1 MSSACAVMYTYNRE
15 PFDEVAGAVVT
26 RMRKPLL
33 KGTEWLERHDVDPET
48 MVLDLPP
55 DMLFGPLAFEQ
66 QMKFLITALKSD
78 NELAEGYL
86 ARIFIDY
93 MDLSLDP
100 PMLDEK
106 RLLNNNIKELLAFAV
121 EDFTDTRKDRKHKF
135 FHPDVFLRLINWI
148 SPYPELAAEF
158 VEKHDGVQHIF
169 DALRFCKEDYGRV
182 LALRSLC
189 LFAFTQK
196 NDGSIEKKILE
207 RNGVK
212 AIVDCYKQSSG
223 DPTDT
228 RYLTILL
235 SSILRHYPVEGGK
248 EFFEADGVEAAVTNL
263 NVGRYK
269 GFPQHLR
276 VLHDCRTIPKKS
288 WGNQNPEER
297 ILDADFVPV
306 AFGVMDTFPEFY
318 EVVGDVLYLL
328 NDLAPHTTPFTFLE
342 YRAFPVLAKVYVRY
356 MEDKV
361 FQTDGTRRAMAKLA
375 NSMMNDPKCKRALD
389 PSVAS
394 HELKAAIRTLNDLV
408 QADKENRVSTKNDAA
423 ATAAAVQA

>member
-1 MSSACAVMYTYNRE
+1 MYTYNRE

-26 RMRKPLL
+26 RMRKPVL

-48 MVLDLPP
+48 MVLDLPA
-55 DMLFGPLAFEQ
+55 DMIFGPLDLNQ
-66 QMKFLITALKSD
+66 QMKFLLAALKAD
-78 NELAEGYL
+78 NELADGYL

-100 PMLDEK
+100 PMVSEK
-106 RLLNNNIKELLAFAV
+106 RLLDNNILELLSFAC
-121 EDFTDTRKDRKHKF
+121 EDFSDTRPGRKHKF
-135 FHPDVFLRLINWI
+135 FHPDVFLRLVNWI
-148 SPYPELAAEF
+148 APHPEIVKEF
-158 VEKHDGVQHIF
+158 VDKHDGVQLVL
-169 DALRFCKEDYGRV
+169 DALRFSKEDYGRV
-182 LALRSLC
+182 LAMRSLC
-189 LFAFTQK
+189 LFSFTQK
-196 NDGSIEKKILE
+196 NDGDIERNILQ

-228 RYLTILL
+228 RSITILL
-235 SSILRHYPVEGGK
+235 SSILRHFPAEGGK
-248 EFFEADGVEAAVTNL
+248 EFFDADGVEATVNNL

-276 VLHDCRTIPKKS
+276 VLHDCRKVPKKS
-288 WGNQNPEER
+288 WGEQSPEER
-297 ILDADFVPV
+297 ILDADFIPV
-306 AFGVMDTFPEFY
+306 AFGVMDAFPEFY
-318 EVVGDVLYLL
+318 EVVGDVLYLM
-328 NDLAPHTTPFTFLE
+328 NDLANRTTPFTFLE

-375 NSMMNDPKCKRALD
+375 NSILNDPKCKRALD

-394 HELKAAIRTLNDLV
+394 HELQAATKTLNDLV
-408 QADKENRVSTKNDAA
+408 KADKENRITSKDTAVVAPQAKPAVAA
-423 ATAAAVQA
+423 